1 MSLPIWK
8 PGRERAAASNLA
20 RFVSEV
26 VRDHGVPVP
35 AGGGLRG
42 PDYDVLWRWSVEQPE
57 QFWPAVWRFC
67 AIRATQDPERVL
79 DAPSRMPGA
88 RWFAGARL
96 NFAENL
102 LRTPPEQPA
111 LVALDERGRRRELN
125 GAALRERVRAVAAAL
140 KADGVGPGDRVA
152 GFLPNTLEPVIAMLA
167 TASLGATWSSCSPD
181 FGLQGVLDRFG
192 QIAPKVLFACDGYTY
207 NGKAVDTRERVAQ
220 IRASLPELRRLVV
233 VPFLEDTPDLTPL
246 KMGSGPF
253 IPENGPDP
261 ILFGEYRGEGA
272 LKFAQMP
279 FDHPLYILYSSGTT
293 GKPKCIVHGAGGTL
307 LQHLKELVLHTDVR
321 PGDRLFYY
329 TTCGWMM
336 WNWLVSGL
344 AAGATVVLYD
354 GAPLYPGPEALWD
367 LAARERLTQ
376 MGVSPKY
383 LSALE
388 KTGFRAL
395 ETQPLPALR
404 TLLSTGSPLAPEQY
418 DYVYRELKA
427 DVQLASISG
436 GTDIISCFALGN
448 PLLPVYRGE
457 LQCRGLGMAVDVLD
471 DDGQPARGAP
481 GELVCTRPFPSMP
494 VGFWNDPDGARY
506 RAAYFERFP
515 NTWHHGDYAQLT
527 PAGGLVIQGRS
538 DATLNPGGV
547 RIGTAEIYRVVDALP
562 EVLESVVVAH
572 RHDNDDR
579 VILFVR
585 LREGVAWDE
594 ALKRRIRG
602 AIRAELT
609 PRHVPAQILPCPE
622 VPRTISGKITEI
634 AVRELIHGRA
644 VKNADAL
651 ANPQSLEF
659 FRNLP
664 AQALL

>member
-1 MSLPIWK
+1 MSGILWE
-8 PGRERAAASNLA
+8 PGPARAGASNLA
-20 RFVSEV
+20 RFMRE
-26 VRDHGVPVP
+26 HAP
-35 AGGGLRG
+35 AGTR
-42 PDYDVLWRWSVEQPE
+42 DDDALWRWSVERPE
-57 QFWPAVWRFC
+57 DFWGAVWTFC
-67 AIRATQDPERVL
+67 GVRAAQPATRVL
-79 DAPSRMPGA
+79 VDGDRMPGA
-88 RWFAGARL
+88 RWFEGARL

-102 LRTPPEQPA
+102 LDRTPPGQPA
-111 LVALDERGRRRELN
+111 LAALDECGRRRELT
-125 GAALRERVRAVAAAL
+125 AAELRERVRALAAAL

-167 TASLGATWSSCSPD
+167 TASLGAAWSSCSPD
-181 FGLQGVLDRFG
+181 FGEHGVVDRFG
-192 QIAPKVLFACDGYTY
+192 QIAPKVLFACDGYHY
-207 NGKAVDTRERVAQ
+207 GGKPVDTRERVAK
-220 IRASLPELRRLVV
+220 IRAALPDLKRLVI
-233 VPFLEDTPDLTPL
+233 VPFLAE
-246 KMGSGPF
+246 KKGSDPF
-253 IPENGPDP
+253 FAPGTGKNGSDP
-261 ILFGEYRGEGA
+261 FFFDDYAAPGLLEFSQQP
-272 LKFAQMP
+272 FAQ
-279 FDHPLYILYSSGTT
+279 PLYVLYSSGTT

-321 PGDRLFYY
+321 PGDRLFFY

-354 GAPLYPGPEALWD
+354 GAPLFPGPEALWE
-367 LAARERLTQ
+367 LAERERLTQ
-376 MGVSPKY
+376 MGISPKY

-388 KTGFRAL
+388 KTEFRARDRY
-395 ETQPLPALR
+395 PLPALR
-404 TLLSTGSPLAPEQY
+404 TILSTGSPLAPEQF
-418 DYVYRELKA
+418 DYVYRELKG

-436 GTDIISCFALGN
+436 GTDIVSCFALGN
-448 PLLPVYRGE
+448 PLLPVRRGE
-457 LQCRGLGMAVDVLD
+457 LQCRGLGMSVDVLD
-471 DDGQPARGAP
+471 DAGRPIRDRP

-515 NTWHHGDYAQLT
+515 GAWHHGDYAQLM
-527 PAGGLVIQGRS
+527 PGGGLVISGRS

-585 LREGVAWDE
+585 LRDGVAFDD
-594 ALKRRIRG
+594 ALRRRIRA

-609 PRHVPAQILPCPE
+609 PRHMPAQILPCPE
-622 VPRTISGKITEI
+622 VPRTISGKITEL
-634 AVRELIHGRA
+634 AVRELIHGRP

-651 ANPQSLEF
+651 ANPRALDYFQNLSPEAL
-659 FRNLP
+659 FR
-664 AQALL
+664 